1 MMLNLSELGN
11 LHADIQAVH
20 EIVLKLKVII
30 DGKEIEIDIL
40 RNQNDQYFYELSH
53 YYKHADITDSHDLS
67 ENRFSSIEE
76 AARGALR
83 CATMFYRKT
92 DEGGAW
98 VRNESVTP

>member
-20 EIVLKLKVII
+20 EIVQTLKVII

-40 RNQNDQYFYELSH
+40 RNQNGHYFYELSH
-53 YYKHADITDSHDLS
+53 YYNDADKTGPHDPS
-67 ENRFSSIEE
+67 ENRFSSVEE
-76 AARGALR
+76 AVRGALR
-83 CATMFYRKT
+83 CATMFYRST

-98 VRNESVTP
+98 VRNESFTP